1 MLTRILTAGILIPLL
16 LLILFFS
23 GTVVF
28 PIAWALLGTMAVFEM
43 LRALGVRGDLVLTW
57 PAYPIALGMPF
68 AAYFLGDVRTVWL
81 ILFGAM
87 TFLLLWLYTVA
98 ILRRG
103 ALLFSS
109 VASLF
114 TAVLYITVGFLAI
127 SLLRYHTAA
136 GKYLYLLVF
145 IAPWVTDTFAY
156 FTGRFFGR
164 HKLIP
169 EISPKKTVEG
179 AIGGTTFGILSFVVF
194 GLIMQFSLGHSP
206 NYAVLAIAGALCA
219 FISQIGDLIASL
231 IKREKGVKDY
241 GSIFPG
247 HGGVMDRFDSVLATA
262 PLLYAIFSIG
272 GVFTALTL
280 L

>member
-1 MLTRILTAGILIPLL
+1 MLTRILTALILIPLL
-16 LLILFFS
+16 ILILFFS

-28 PIAWALLGTMAVFEM
+28 PIAWALISVMAVFEM
-43 LRALGVRGDLVLTW
+43 LRALGVLRDRILTW
-57 PAYPIALGMPF
+57 PAYPIAIGMPF
-68 AAYFLGDVRTVWL
+68 AAYFIGDLKTVL
-81 ILFGAM
+81 VVLFSAFAF
-87 TFLLLWLYTVA
+87 FLLWIYTVA
-98 ILRRG
+98 VFRRG

-109 VASLF
+109 VSSVF
-114 TAVLYITVGFLAI
+114 TAMLYITVGFLSI
-127 SLLRYHTAA
+127 SLLRYHVVA
-136 GKYLYLLVF
+136 GQYLYLLVF

-179 AIGGTTFGILSFVVF
+179 AIGGTLFGILSFVVF
-194 GLIMQFSLGHSP
+194 GLVMQLAYGHQP
-206 NYAVLAIAGALCA
+206 NYLVLSLAGALCA

-247 HGGVMDRFDSVLATA
+247 HGGVMDRFDSVLVTA
-262 PLLYAIFSIG
+262 PLLYCIFSIG
-272 GVFTALTL
+272 GVFTALTIL
-280 L
+280 